1 LPFVQEFFA
10 VAKNRYCP
18 ELRFKTMLK
27 KLQNGESGMAA
38 DILEEVYA

>member
-1 LPFVQEFFA
+1 LLGLKIGTV
-10 VAKNRYCP
+10 P

>member
-1 LPFVQEFFA
+1 
-10 VAKNRYCP
+10 
-18 ELRFKTMLK
+18 MLK